1 MNKNQTDTF
10 SEATNRT
17 WSLDEYNAIIKA
29 LESNGCQKLKTRS
42 EYTLL
47 KELFTEK
54 GKSGNLQNA
63 ENPCATKPERSGVIS
78 PLCGAK
84 GTTDTPSKVYSKP
97 FLAALDV
104 QKNAGIS
111 DVIPFFGVI
120 QSARLRLNIGL
131 DTEFQ
136 TFSCRS
142 GSRKVLSVQMSI
154 AISDYL
160 LRYFFLI
167 NPEYQEIS
175 VNGGKIPLKFC
186 LADILDDLKKN
197 HFHDFPLV
205 LKRDIIYKNILPKAM
220 PLSRLLISM
229 LWPTV

>member
-1 MNKNQTDTF
+1 MNKKQTDTF
-10 SEATNRT
+10 SERTKRT
-17 WSLDEYNAIIKA
+17 WSLEEYNDIIKA
-29 LESNGCQKLKTRS
+29 LESNGCKKLKTRT
-42 EYTLL
+42 EYTLF
-47 KELFTEK
+47 KQVVVTENDNH
-54 GKSGNLQNA
+54 GNLQNA

-104 QKNAGIS
+104 QKNEGLS

-120 QSARLRLNIGL
+120 QSERLRLNIGL

-136 TFSCRS
+136 TFSCGS
-142 GSRKVLSVQMSI
+142 CSRKVLSVQMSI

-167 NPEYQEIS
+167 DPEYQEIS

-186 LADILDDLKKN
+186 LADILADLKKSL
-197 HFHDFPLV
+197 FHDFPLV
-205 LKRDIIYKNILPKAM
+205 LKRDIIYRKYPSPCLFQGC
-220 PLSRLLISM
+220 
-229 LWPTV
+229 